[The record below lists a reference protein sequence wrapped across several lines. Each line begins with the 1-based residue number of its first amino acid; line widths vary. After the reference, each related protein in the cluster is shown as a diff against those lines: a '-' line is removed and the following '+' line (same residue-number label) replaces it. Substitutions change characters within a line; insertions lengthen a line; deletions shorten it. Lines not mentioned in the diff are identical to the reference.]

1 MKATMPAKLPVV
13 AAEGGM
19 VRQGALASIAID
31 YYTLGKMTGQTGADI
46 LEGKAKLA
54 DMPIQTQ
61 HADNVIV
68 NVKTAKALGLT
79 IPEDILSKAT
89 KVSITDAPL
98 LL

>member
-1 MKATMPAKLPVV
+1 
-13 AAEGGM
+13 
-19 VRQGALASIAID
+19 
-31 YYTLGKMTGQTGADI
+31 MTGQMGADI
-46 LEGKAKLA
+46 LEGKAKPA

-89 KVSITDAPL
+89 KVE
-98 LL
+98 

>member
-1 MKATMPAKLPVV
+1 
-13 AAEGGM
+13 M

-31 YYTLGKMTGQTGADI
+31 YYTLGKMTGQMGADI
-46 LEGKAKLA
+46 LEGKAKPA

-89 KVSITDAPL
+89 KVE
-98 LL
+98 